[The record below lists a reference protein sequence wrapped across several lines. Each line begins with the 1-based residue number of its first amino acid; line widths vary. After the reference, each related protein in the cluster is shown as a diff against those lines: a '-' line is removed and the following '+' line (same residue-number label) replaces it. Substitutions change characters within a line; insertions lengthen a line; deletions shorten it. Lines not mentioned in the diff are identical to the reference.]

1 VYYYLSSFFHGCL
14 YFLLAG
20 SWLLENTSKIF
31 NIARIPEPLCDTLSE
46 PPSLSSRAARSV
58 FVMIHDWC
66 YSVVVYH
73 PPSSHYPNKPGQL
86 LSPGEI
92 EARLRAVVIDVE
104 SRLSNGE
111 KALPV
116 GVLSS
121 DERDRWARVSLL
133 SQKLK
138 NYSFAF
144 YL

>member
-1 VYYYLSSFFHGCL
+1 
-14 YFLLAG
+14 
-20 SWLLENTSKIF
+20 
-31 NIARIPEPLCDTLSE
+31 
-46 PPSLSSRAARSV
+46 
-58 FVMIHDWC
+58 MIHDWC

-73 PPSSHYPNKPGQL
+73 PPSSNNPNRPGEL

-133 SQKLK
+133 SQNLK
-138 NYSFAF
+138 FCLFRF
-144 YL
+144 YV

>member
-1 VYYYLSSFFHGCL
+1 MV
-14 YFLLAG
+14 
-20 SWLLENTSKIF
+20 
-31 NIARIPEPLCDTLSE
+31 
-46 PPSLSSRAARSV
+46 
-58 FVMIHDWC
+58 HDWC

-73 PPSSHYPNKPGQL
+73 PPSSNNPNKPGEL

-121 DERDRWARVSLL
+121 DERDRWATVSSL

-138 NYSFAF
+138 LYSLSSMCRIYNTSFPF
-144 YL
+144 LQ